1 MIKVLINKKETEL
14 EEGLTVEKLLLFRE
28 SPKAAVWING
38 EQLLKAEYNSHII
51 SQGDEI
57 KILRIT
63 AGG

>member
-1 MIKVLINKKETEL
+1 MIKTHVNGKPVEL
-14 EEGLTVEKLLLFRE
+14 AEGLTVEKLLSLRGCD
-28 SPKAAVWING
+28 SAAVWVNG
-38 EQLLKAEYNSHII
+38 SQLLKSEYNSHIV